1 MATLLKAVFTRTR
14 QMVKGHTD
22 TKLARSMRVIGSMM
36 FSMEEVLRRL
46 RTVRSILVI
55 LEMET
60 SKVEESMLGLMVLIT
75 RANGKTIK

>member
-1 MATLLKAVFTRTR
+1 
-14 QMVKGHTD
+14 MVKVHTD

-36 FSMEEVLRRL
+36 FSMGEVLRRW
-46 RTVRSILVI
+46 RTVRSILVT

-60 SKVEESMLGLMVLIT
+60 SKVEGSMLGLMGLIT